1 MWRASRPR
9 SRRKGPIVAENVACG
24 CPPSAGLF
32 EMGGCVEAN
41 WCIGGGKLRPVFDK
55 RRRVLVCRA
64 SRLTPIPAAAYL
76 HAKADLDINVIAAV
90 KEMAE
95 RVSVAPLSLS
105 SLSLPSLSLS
115 SHIPSCGFRLF
126 PFVCSFLYRCRLCVA
141 LATPAHPFVSLNA
154 RLLT

>member
-1 MWRASRPR
+1 MFDWR
-9 SRRKGPIVAENVACG
+9 C
-24 CPPSAGLF
+24 
-32 EMGGCVEAN
+32 
-41 WCIGGGKLRPVFDK
+41 
-55 RRRVLVCRA
+55 RVLVCRA

-95 RVSVAPLSLS
+95 RVSVAPCMPHPPLSLS
-105 SLSLPSLSLS
+105 SLSLLSLSLS
-115 SHIPSCGFRLF
+115 SHIPSCGFCLF
-126 PFVCSFLYRCRLCVA
+126 LFVCSFLYRCRLCVA